1 MRKYNK
7 YYQIDRI
14 NRLYFFYICFM
25 ISNKCKYA
33 IKALTYIAR
42 HDDGNKTVMT
52 SEIALEQAIPRKFL
66 EIILRDLRN
75 SRILESR
82 RGKDG
87 GFRLLRPA
95 EEISLTEVMR
105 IIDGPIAMLP
115 CVSLNYYR
123 SCDDCNEDQCEVK
136 GVFEQ
141 VRDRTLDIL
150 NSQTIKSL
158 TLS

>member
-1 MRKYNK
+1 
-7 YYQIDRI
+7 
-14 NRLYFFYICFM
+14 M

-42 HDDGNKTVMT
+42 NDDGTKAVMT
-52 SEIALEQAIPRKFL
+52 SDIAQEQDIPRKFL

-75 SRILESR
+75 NRILESK

-95 EEISLTEVMR
+95 EDINLTEIMR

-123 SCDDCNEDQCEVK
+123 PCDDCDEKECEVK

-141 VRDRTLDIL
+141 VRDRTLEVL
-150 NSQTIKSL
+150 NGKTIKSL
-158 TLS
+158 TLN

>member
-1 MRKYNK
+1 
-7 YYQIDRI
+7 
-14 NRLYFFYICFM
+14 M

-33 IKALTYIAR
+33 IKALVHIADNEQDDKAVMTADIAR
-42 HDDGNKTVMT
+42 
-52 SEIALEQAIPRKFL
+52 EQHIPRKFL

-75 SRILESR
+75 NRILESR

-95 EEISLTEVMR
+95 SDISLTEVMR

-123 SCDDCNEDQCEVK
+123 SCDECEEEICQIK

-141 VRDRTLDIL
+141 VRDKTLEVL
-150 NSQTIKSL
+150 NGKTIKSL
-158 TLS
+158 TLQS